1 MPKSVRLD
9 LTDRQT
15 LPQRQRQRGRLS
27 LLGRD
32 IAVILVIKFA
42 VLAGLWWMFFSHPA
56 APHMSV
62 EPQRVDAHLF
72 PSQGA
77 AIAPEAPRADR

>member
-1 MPKSVRLD
+1 MPKSVRRN

-15 LPQRQRQRGRLS
+15 LPQRQRQRGRFS

-32 IAVILVIKFA
+32 IAVILVVKFA
-42 VLAGLWWMFFSHPA
+42 VLAGLWWVFFSHPVA
-56 APHMSV
+56 RHMSV

-72 PSQGA
+72 PSHSAGS
-77 AIAPEAPRADR
+77 APEPPRADR